1 MYYPQSFSRQIGK
14 EIFLL
19 YNLNFLGITNFILT
33 FNSGPCFKWWWT
45 YPRCGL
51 PVVFQNRHSEGM
63 LTSVKA
69 KDLHMY
75 MLNNIDHHLMNEEGF
90 VCLILTFGGEALFSL
105 WLWQTTPSLIC
116 IISSYH
122 TQPCPVI
129 FSLLIINFS
138 KKTGQIDL
146 VIKRRIYLVVTGW
159 GVFLSE
165 ILCYWFLIKLVQP
178 LLNTRHLK
186 V

>member
-1 MYYPQSFSRQIGK
+1 MYYLQSFSRQIGK

-19 YNLNFLGITNFILT
+19 YNLNFLRITNFILT

-116 IISSYH
+116 IISSHH

-138 KKTGQIDL
+138 KRQGT
-146 VIKRRIYLVVTGW
+146 KRFSNKKMNLFSSYRLGCIPVRNIVL
-159 GVFLSE
+159 
-165 ILCYWFLIKLVQP
+165 LIFNKYNLY
-178 LLNTRHLK
+178 
-186 V
+186 